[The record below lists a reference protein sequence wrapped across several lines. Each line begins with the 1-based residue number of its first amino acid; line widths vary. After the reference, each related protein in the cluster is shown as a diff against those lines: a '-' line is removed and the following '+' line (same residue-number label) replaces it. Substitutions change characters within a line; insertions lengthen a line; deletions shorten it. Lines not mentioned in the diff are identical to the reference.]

1 MYAPLKTDQNVD
13 QFLNTTLFRTNDLD
27 FAEKR
32 IHRLEDEVRDQ
43 IVRDDEDGNAL
54 NQLKREKREM
64 DHQLEELREE
74 LDEALSELER
84 AEQERDRLR
93 VSIHFLSFKCYPQI
107 TGKLP
112 IS

>member
-1 MYAPLKTDQNVD
+1 MQKFNQLY
-13 QFLNTTLFRTNDLD
+13 RTNDLD

-32 IHRLEDEVRDQ
+32 IARLEDDVRDQ

-64 DHQLEELREE
+64 DHQVEELREE

-93 VSIHFLSFKCYPQI
+93 VSLSETTVFSLSLLSIELETQI
-107 TGKLP
+107 YF
-112 IS
+112 

>member
-1 MYAPLKTDQNVD
+1 MQKFNQLY
-13 QFLNTTLFRTNDLD
+13 RTNDLD

-32 IHRLEDEVRDQ
+32 IARLEDDVRDQ

-64 DHQLEELREE
+64 DHQVEELREE

-93 VSIHFLSFKCYPQI
+93 VSLSENTVFSLSLLSIELETQI
-107 TGKLP
+107 YF
-112 IS
+112 

>member
-1 MYAPLKTDQNVD
+1 MILIKSK
-13 QFLNTTLFRTNDLD
+13 LFFRRIFSNNYSRTNDLD

-32 IHRLEDEVRDQ
+32 IARLEDEVRDQ

-64 DHQLEELREE
+64 DHQVEELREE

-93 VSIHFLSFKCYPQI
+93 VSFIIRNLKVRIF
-107 TGKLP
+107 
-112 IS
+112 

>member
-1 MYAPLKTDQNVD
+1 MTLIRSKQTQFSLYKIRIKTKPS
-13 QFLNTTLFRTNDLD
+13 FRTNDLD

-32 IHRLEDEVRDQ
+32 IARLEDEVRDQ

-64 DHQLEELREE
+64 DHQVEELREE

-93 VSIHFLSFKCYPQI
+93 VSLIFN
-107 TGKLP
+107 
-112 IS
+112 

>member
-1 MYAPLKTDQNVD
+1 M
-13 QFLNTTLFRTNDLD
+13 
-27 FAEKR
+27 
-32 IHRLEDEVRDQ
+32 RDQ

-84 AEQERDRLR
+84 TEQERDRLR
-93 VSIHFLSFKCYPQI
+93 VR
-107 TGKLP
+107 T
-112 IS
+112 

>member
-1 MYAPLKTDQNVD
+1 M
-13 QFLNTTLFRTNDLD
+13 FRTNDLD

-93 VSIHFLSFKCYPQI
+93 VSTHFSSFKGRRC
-107 TGKLP
+107 
-112 IS
+112 SD